1 VAVYQGARQRT
12 TIVLPRAP
20 RLGSARGTAGTQPGA
35 AVLPR
40 RRARSAVRARRGA
53 SRVSLL
59 LGAIVVAFAA
69 AFFSL
74 SQDIR
79 VSATGYELDRLATQE
94 RLLDDQADDLH
105 NELNRLGKAPAIR
118 KQAIDAG
125 LGPLPQPLVVPAR

>member
-1 VAVYQGARQRT
+1 MAVYQGARQRT

-20 RLGSARGTAGTQPGA
+20 RVGTNRGSAGSLPVAG
-35 AVLPR
+35 VLPR

-53 SRVSLL
+53 SRISLL

-94 RLLDDQADDLH
+94 RLLDDQADNLH
-105 NELNRLGKAPAIR
+105 NELNRLGQAPAIR

>member
-1 VAVYQGARQRT
+1 MAVYQGARQRA

-20 RLGSARGTAGTQPGA
+20 GIGGRTATPKAGA
-35 AVLPR
+35 TTLPR
-40 RRARSAVRARRGA
+40 RRTRSAVRARRGA
-53 SRVSLL
+53 SRISLL

-94 RLLDDQADDLH
+94 RLLDDRADDLH

-125 LGPLPQPLVVPAR
+125 LGPLPEPIVVPAR

>member
-1 VAVYQGARQRT
+1 MAVYQGARQRA

-20 RLGSARGTAGTQPGA
+20 GLGAGRTATPKAGTAT
-35 AVLPR
+35 LPR

-53 SRVSLL
+53 SRISLL
-59 LGAIVVAFAA
+59 LGAIVVVFAA

-94 RLLDDQADDLH
+94 RLLDDQAENLH
-105 NELNRLGKAPAIR
+105 NELNRLGKSPAVR
-118 KQAIDAG
+118 KLAIDAG
-125 LGPLPQPLVVPAR
+125 LGPLPEPIVVPAR

>member
-1 VAVYQGARQRT
+1 M
-12 TIVLPRAP
+12 
-20 RLGSARGTAGTQPGA
+20 
-35 AVLPR
+35 
-40 RRARSAVRARRGA
+40 
-53 SRVSLL
+53 
-59 LGAIVVAFAA
+59 AFAA

-94 RLLDDQADDLH
+94 RLLDDQADNLH
-105 NELNRLGKAPAIR
+105 NELNRLGQAPAIR